1 MDDIWPG
8 IMLEP
13 AAVPA
18 YGYSGAS
25 PHSVNPLDDA
35 GVAPLTLPV
44 SGWHCSSIDSVCYAV
59 TALSIRQHTMI
70 LSMSDASSA

>member
-18 YGYSGAS
+18 YGYSGGTT
-25 PHSVNPLDDA
+25 LDDPGVRRLPSVLVVSLLGNAFGKVHAMLLGCCA
-35 GVAPLTLPV
+35 GYRA
-44 SGWHCSSIDSVCYAV
+44 
-59 TALSIRQHTMI
+59 
-70 LSMSDASSA
+70 